1 MTQRPLDILNAALNM
16 PVIVRLKGGREFRGE
31 LQGYDPH
38 MNLVLDKAEELVNG
52 QVIKKLGTIVVR
64 GDTIVYVSP

>member
-1 MTQRPLDILNAALNM
+1 MAQRPLDILNAALNT

-52 QVIKKLGTIVVR
+52 EVTKKMGTIVVR

>member
-1 MTQRPLDILNAALNM
+1 MAQRPLDILNASLNT

-52 QVIKKLGTIVVR
+52 EVNKKLGTIVIR
-64 GDTIVYVSP
+64 GDTIVYISP